1 MHLPP
6 FVMDTARKRYNLFS
20 RTSLVGLALMVACVL
35 WELGWPLETAQ
46 YENIVM
52 ALNLATI
59 AHLVG
64 IIGAYVYCEEKRRPP
79 LRLLIFQIIG
89 CLVIFGLLVRE
100 DTLSPEK
107 IKQGEV
113 IRLVATI
120 GLVLIPALVSLTHVF
135 QWLIKRQGKPVMPP
149 ALQFVVSL
157 ICAVLA
163 GSGLL
168 MLPNATHGDIP
179 YLDALFTSASA
190 VCVTGLSSVNFAE
203 QFTLTGQIFVL
214 CLIQI
219 GGLGVMTFAYFIA
232 MIAGQGV
239 SLRDRVLLRNIF
251 DESNLNAAVLSVRH
265 IVIST
270 LFLETTGA
278 LFLYFTWK
286 TQGVDPGSSPLWW
299 HAMFHAVSAFCN
311 AGFSTFPGGLG
322 APGLVACRLGQ
333 LVILCLITMGGL
345 GFPLYQEAWY
355 HFKRWLQER
364 KSTARMRKIP
374 WSPYSKLVLC
384 TTSIIVFI
392 GTLSLFLVNTD
403 LGREMT
409 WTERLWVCL
418 FDSIS
423 SRTAGF
429 AITNMEFY
437 MPAGCL
443 IICALM
449 IIGGSP
455 GGTAGG
461 IRTTTVAV
469 VAGEVFR
476 VVKGRKYVQFFR
488 RRIDQSVIERCL
500 CTIAVCGAWVGASTV
515 LACSF
520 QPEGV
525 APLDMFFEVCSA
537 FSTSG
542 LSMGATSSLYD
553 IPKCIVIINMIV
565 GRAGLFLFLVALAGT
580 PEPKHFHYPAVK
592 IPLT

>member
-1 MHLPP
+1 
-6 FVMDTARKRYNLFS
+6 MDIARKRYKTFS
-20 RTSLVGLALMVACVL
+20 RLSLAGLGMMVACVL
-35 WELGWPLETAQ
+35 WELGWPLETSQ

-89 CLVIFGLLVRE
+89 CLIIFGLLVRE
-100 DTLSPEK
+100 DTLTPEK

-113 IRLVATI
+113 IRLIATI

-135 QWLIKRQGKPVMPP
+135 QWLVKRQGKPVMPP

-157 ICAVLA
+157 LCVVFA

-168 MLPNATHGDIP
+168 MLPNATNGGIP
-179 YLDALFTSASA
+179 FIDALFTSASA
-190 VCVTGLSSVNFAE
+190 VCVTGLSSVDFAS

-232 MIAGQGV
+232 MIAGQGF
-239 SLRDRVLLRNIF
+239 SLRDRVLLRNIL

-278 LFLYFTWK
+278 ILLYFIWK
-286 TQGVDPGSSPLWW
+286 AQGVDPGSSPLWW
-299 HAMFHAVSAFCN
+299 HAMFHAISAFCN

-322 APGLVACRLGQ
+322 GSGLVACRMGQ
-333 LVILCLITMGGL
+333 LVILCLISMGGL
-345 GFPLYQEAWY
+345 GFPLYQEAWF
-355 HFKRWLQER
+355 HLKRWMQER
-364 KSTARMRKIP
+364 KSPSRMRKIP

-384 TTSIIVFI
+384 TSSIIVVV
-392 GTLSLFLVNTD
+392 GTFSLFLVNTD
-403 LGREMT
+403 MGREMK
-409 WTERLWVCL
+409 WTERLWICL

-429 AITNMEFY
+429 AITDMGLY

-443 IICALM
+443 IICGLM

-469 VAGEVFR
+469 AAGEVYR
-476 VVKGRKYVQFFR
+476 VLKGRKYVQFFK

-500 CTIAVCGAWVGASTV
+500 CTIAVCGAWVGGSTV

-520 QPEGV
+520 QPQGV
-525 APLDMFFEVCSA
+525 APLDMFFEICSA

-542 LSMGATSSLYD
+542 LSMGATSSLFD
-553 IPKCIVIINMIV
+553 IPKCIVITNMIV

-580 PEPKHFHYPAVK
+580 PEPRHFHYPAVK

>member
-219 GGLGVMTFAYFIA
+219 GGLGVMTFA
-232 MIAGQGV
+232 
-239 SLRDRVLLRNIF
+239 
-251 DESNLNAAVLSVRH
+251 
-265 IVIST
+265 
-270 LFLETTGA
+270 
-278 LFLYFTWK
+278 
-286 TQGVDPGSSPLWW
+286 
-299 HAMFHAVSAFCN
+299 
-311 AGFSTFPGGLG
+311 
-322 APGLVACRLGQ
+322 
-333 LVILCLITMGGL
+333 
-345 GFPLYQEAWY
+345 
-355 HFKRWLQER
+355 
-364 KSTARMRKIP
+364 
-374 WSPYSKLVLC
+374 
-384 TTSIIVFI
+384 
-392 GTLSLFLVNTD
+392 
-403 LGREMT
+403 
-409 WTERLWVCL
+409 
-418 FDSIS
+418 
-423 SRTAGF
+423 
-429 AITNMEFY
+429 
-437 MPAGCL
+437 
-443 IICALM
+443 
-449 IIGGSP
+449 
-455 GGTAGG
+455 
-461 IRTTTVAV
+461 
-469 VAGEVFR
+469 
-476 VVKGRKYVQFFR
+476 
-488 RRIDQSVIERCL
+488 
-500 CTIAVCGAWVGASTV
+500 
-515 LACSF
+515 
-520 QPEGV
+520 
-525 APLDMFFEVCSA
+525 
-537 FSTSG
+537 
-542 LSMGATSSLYD
+542 
-553 IPKCIVIINMIV
+553 
-565 GRAGLFLFLVALAGT
+565 
-580 PEPKHFHYPAVK
+580 
-592 IPLT
+592 